1 MAPTCGLRREA
12 EEGDDGT
19 EFPERRR
26 SFGDPEKYQI
36 IEKEWA
42 EFTRLVTGKHNFTN
56 ALKGTKNIPPHHRA
70 KWKSYLSIGFFFCM
84 QHLYETNSFRSTIL
98 RGDGLAKEEKTAG
111 NDSTT
116 TCSISLART
125 SWRSMQ
131 RSGSGSFTA
140 RKRTAIRPVRALW
153 QTQRTP
159 ITLITVV

>member
-26 SFGDPEKYQI
+26 SFGDPENKKKI

-56 ALKGTKNIPPHHRA
+56 ALKGTKNIPHTIERNE
-70 KWKSYLSIGFFFCM
+70 KVIYQLVFFCM
-84 QHLYETNSFRSTIL
+84 QHLYKTNSFRSTIL

-111 NDSTT
+111 KDSTT